1 MPRPPFTFSH
11 TPAAADIRPGDN
23 PLSTLPYQVTTTV
36 TLRFNRILSR
46 LGAAAT
52 LLAASLGMASC
63 DSLIY
68 DGEGDC
74 APYYKVR
81 FVYDMN
87 MKFADAFPNE
97 VRDVTL
103 YVIDERDGRVV
114 LEKHESGEALSADGY
129 MMDVDVP
136 PGDYTLLA
144 WCGEGHRTSF
154 AVNPSDIH
162 SELRCS
168 LAARSNPEEGPWG
181 TDGSHVTQCLDN
193 LYHGK
198 LEAKNFPPT
207 QGTYIYEVP
216 LVKNT
221 NDIHIVLQHLS
232 GEPVDKDAFTFTVTD
247 ENGLMDWDNSLLPDE
262 PLTYFAWYTDAGI
275 AGVEVPD
282 YSDTDQEEEPGGE
295 AQNAP
300 AGRALT
306 QVSAVVA
313 ELSVG
318 RIVKR
323 PKGVPQPY
331 VKIYNNESREMIV
344 KVPLVDYC
352 LLVKGKR
359 KETEDMDDQQ
369 YLDRQ
374 DDYSMVFFLD
384 EDNRWLKTEIII
396 NSWRVPVPQD
406 VEL

>member
-1 MPRPPFTFSH
+1 M
-11 TPAAADIRPGDN
+11 I
-23 PLSTLPYQVTTTV
+23 
-36 TLRFNRILSR
+36 LRFDRIFSR
-46 LGAAAT
+46 LAAT
-52 LLAASLGMASC
+52 AILAGALGLTSSC
-63 DSLIY
+63 ESIIY
-68 DGEGDC
+68 EHEGDC
-74 APYYKVR
+74 DPYYKVR
-81 FVYDMN
+81 FVYDINMN
-87 MKFADAFPNE
+87 FADAFASQ
-97 VRDVTL
+97 VKDVTL

-114 LEKHESGEALSADGY
+114 LEKHESGEALSAGGY

-136 PGDYTLLA
+136 PGEYTLLA
-144 WCGEGHRTSF
+144 WCGEGHCTSF
-154 AVNPSDIH
+154 AVNPSDIR

-181 TDGSHVTQCLDN
+181 TDGSRVNDCLDN
-193 LYHGK
+193 LFHGK
-198 LEAKNFPPT
+198 LEAQVFPST
-207 QGTYIYEVP
+207 QGTHIYEVL

-232 GEPVDKDAFTFTVTD
+232 GEPVDKDAFTFTVAD
-247 ENGLMDWDNSLLPDE
+247 DNGLMDWDNSLLPDE
-262 PLTYFAWYTDAGI
+262 PLTYFAWHVDAGI

-282 YSDTDQEEEPGGE
+282 YSDNNREDNPAPEETI
-295 AQNAP
+295 P
-300 AGRALT
+300 AGRYQT
-306 QVSAVVA
+306 QVSAAVA

-323 PKGVPQPY
+323 PKGAPQPY

-359 KETEDMDDQQ
+359 KETKDMDDQE

-384 EDNRWLKTEIII
+384 QDNRWLKTEIII